1 MNSQYVLCIHG
12 GCEDIVPERFTARE
26 EQEHLSVLRQSLQAG
41 RTVLEAGGT
50 AVDATESAVMVL
62 EDSPLFNAG
71 RGSVFTHQGTN
82 EMDASIMNGR
92 DLQAGAVAGTSRIQ
106 NPVRAARL
114 VMDRSAHVLLIGEGA
129 EAFAREQ
136 GLHPVDPEY
145 FATRRRWEE
154 YVQAGGQNVSGKGSG
169 VDAAHLGTVGA
180 VCLDRQG
187 NVAASSSTG
196 GTMNK
201 THGRVGDSP
210 LIGAGTYA
218 NNATCAVAC
227 TGEGEYFIRTVAA
240 HRVSVLIELGGL
252 SLEQACD
259 QVLSEIKDLGGM
271 GGMIAVDPSGHA
283 AAVHLTQG
291 MFRGLLREGE
301 EPRVAMYGSK

>member
-1 MNSQYVLCIHG
+1 MDNQYVVCIHG

-26 EQEHLSVLRQSLQAG
+26 EQDHLRALRQSLEAG
-41 RTVLEAGGT
+41 RFVLESGGT
-50 AVDATESAVMVL
+50 AVDAVESAVMVL

-71 RGSVFTHQGTN
+71 RGSVFTHEGKN
-82 EMDASIMNGR
+82 EMDASIMSGR
-92 DLQAGAVAGTSRIQ
+92 DLQAGAVAGTCRIQ

-114 VMDRSAHVLLIGEGA
+114 VMDRSPHVLLLGEGA

-136 GLHPVDPEY
+136 GLQPVEPEY
-145 FATRRRWEE
+145 FVTRRRWEE
-154 YVQAGGQNVSGKGSG
+154 YVQARKQNPPGQGSD

-218 NNATCAVAC
+218 NNVTCAVAC

-240 HRVSVLIELGGL
+240 HRVSVLIELGGQ
-252 SLEQACD
+252 SLEQACA
-259 QVLSEIKDLGGM
+259 QVLSEIKSLGGM
-271 GGMIAVDPSGHA
+271 GGMIAVDHSGNA
-283 AAVHLTQG
+283 SVVHLTQG

-301 EPRVAMYGSK
+301 EPQMAMYGS